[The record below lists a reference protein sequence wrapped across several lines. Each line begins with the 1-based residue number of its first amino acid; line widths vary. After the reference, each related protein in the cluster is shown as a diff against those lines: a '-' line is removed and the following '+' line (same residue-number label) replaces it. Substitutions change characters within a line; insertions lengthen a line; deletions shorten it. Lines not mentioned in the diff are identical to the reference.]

1 MHFPTEYQRG
11 WGAIL
16 GVASKPPSK
25 LRFLA
30 ENDHQLLGNSLQ
42 KFQLAILILSIF
54 LRIFCIVMSP
64 CVRLLCV
71 CRTPDVN
78 LRVCLAKEIYF
89 QNKLLVSLNIDRL
102 AAMPLLRSTK
112 KLLAD
117 SSVAAGHLLR
127 EWY

>member
-1 MHFPTEYQRG
+1 
-11 WGAIL
+11 
-16 GVASKPPSK
+16 
-25 LRFLA
+25 
-30 ENDHQLLGNSLQ
+30 
-42 KFQLAILILSIF
+42 
-54 LRIFCIVMSP
+54 MSP

-117 SSVAAGHLLR
+117 SSVAAGHSLR